1 MIGELYVVATP
12 IGNLGDMVPRA
23 VVTLQTVDYIAA
35 EDTRHSKKL
44 LDHFGIATPIFSYH
58 DQGGHKQRDRLLD
71 LLKQGKRV
79 ALISDAGT
87 PLISDPGYRIVREAR
102 AIGARV
108 IPIPGSCA
116 AITAISAAGLPS
128 DRFCFEGFLP
138 AKREK
143 RLTALKNLSREIRT
157 LIFYEAPH
165 RIQEA
170 LEDLCQVMGAE
181 REAVIAREITKT
193 YETFLWGSLSDLLRQ
208 VTQDLNQQKGEIVL
222 VVHGAEDKIPQQGEQ
237 EQRRVLTLLLGE
249 LPLKKAAA
257 LAAEITGGDKKN
269 LYRLGVEL
277 KEGRV

>member
-1 MIGELYVVATP
+1 MVGELYVVATP

-23 VVTLQTVDYIAA
+23 VDTLQTVDYIAA

-44 LDHFGIATPIFSYH
+44 LDHFGIATPLFPYH
-58 DQGGHKQRDRLLD
+58 DQGGPKQKDRLLD
-71 LLKQGKRV
+71 MLKRGKRV

-87 PLISDPGYRIVREAR
+87 PLISDPGFRVVREAR
-102 AIGARV
+102 AIGARI

-143 RLTALKNLSREIRT
+143 RINTLKSLAREIRT

-165 RIQEA
+165 RILEA

-181 REAVIAREITKT
+181 REAVLAREITKT

-208 VTQDLNQQKGEIVL
+208 VSQDPNQQKGEFVL
-222 VVHGAEDKIPQQGEQ
+222 MVRGAEGRIPEQGEQ
-237 EQRRVLTLLLGE
+237 EQRRVLALLLGE

-277 KEGRV
+277 KEERA